1 MIEYVDI
8 LGRELIDVSTQVIA
22 FLPNFVI
29 GVVILLLGWTVAI
42 ILGRAVEHV
51 FEVFKL
57 NAFFGKLGLDTLSKR
72 SGLNLS
78 IGHIFDVIVRWTI
91 IIAFALAAS
100 NIFGL
105 YHVSTF
111 LLSILSYLPS
121 VFIAGAILVVGIL
134 LADFVEKIID
144 GSIRAAGLKVS
155 IAGTVA
161 KYAIVVTSILAA
173 LSQLNVMIVFTN
185 TIFIGFI
192 ASLSIALGLAFGLG
206 GKDAAARAI
215 EKIEKDF
222 TKK

>member
-29 GVVILLLGWTVAI
+29 GVVILLLGWTVGI

-91 IIAFALAAS
+91 IVAFALAAS

-215 EKIEKDF
+215 ERIEKDF

>member
-29 GVVILLLGWTVAI
+29 GVVILLLGWTVGI

-57 NAFFGKLGLDTLSKR
+57 DAFFGKLGLDTLSKR

-78 IGHIFDVIVRWTI
+78 IGHIFDIIVRWTI
-91 IIAFALAAS
+91 IVAFALAAS

-215 EKIEKDF
+215 ERIEKDF

>member
-29 GVVILLLGWTVAI
+29 GVVILLLGWTVGI

-78 IGHIFDVIVRWTI
+78 IGHIFDVIVRWSI